1 MKKNRLKISVE
12 SDFNAKIV
20 SDKIKK
26 LTINNNLIN
35 IKNNNFENININL
48 NGEIMSNDFVFII
61 SQIDKTFKSFT
72 NSIFEKYN
80 HRQLKKEINIFCNKV
95 IRTSKLN
102 NNVYLFLWPLDI
114 NDNYF
119 GNLNQK
125 YGYKS
130 WLINFIN
137 LEVSKI
143 LSNYEN
149 IHLLDL
155 NYLLLKNNVKIEI
168 FDEKTKYLF
177 QSAYSHELQSFIS
190 DKIFE
195 TISNSLESKKIKL
208 IIVDCDNTL
217 WGGEAGD
224 LEYSEV
230 ELGPNSSKGL
240 VFQNFQRRLKLL
252 KNYGYILAI
261 CSKNFKEN
269 VEKVF
274 KKNQNMILKLNDFS
288 SIKANWKSKNEN
300 ISEIL
305 SELNLRKENSLFID
319 DNPFEREIV
328 KKNIPGINIFD
339 FPKNLLNLN
348 YQINNYVGFS
358 KNYIT
363 KTDINRSKFYSL
375 EKKRNDAKEKFKDI
389 DNWIKSLKITTTFR
403 SIKNFQRA
411 EELFSRTNQFNTNGI
426 RYTVNDLKKC

>member
-1 MKKNRLKISVE
+1 MKKNNLKISVE
-12 SDFNAKIV
+12 SDFNAKII

-26 LTINNNLIN
+26 FRIKKNLLD

-48 NGEIMSNDFVFII
+48 NGEIINNDFVFII
-61 SQIDKTFKSFT
+61 SQIDKTFDSFAKLI
-72 NSIFEKYN
+72 SKKCDQK
-80 HRQLKKEINIFCNKV
+80 QLKNEIDVFCNKV
-95 IRTSKLN
+95 IQISKQN
-102 NNVYLFLWPLDI
+102 NRVYFFLWPLDI
-114 NDNYF
+114 NDNFF

-137 LEVSKI
+137 LKVSEM
-143 LSNYEN
+143 LSNFEN

-155 NYLLLKNNVKIEI
+155 NYLLLKNDRKIEI

-177 QSAYSHELQSFIS
+177 QSAYSYELQTFIS
-190 DKIFE
+190 DKICE
-195 TISNSLESKKIKL
+195 TISNSLDSKKIKL

-240 VFQNFQRRLKLL
+240 IFQNFQKRLKLL
-252 KNYGYILAI
+252 KHYGFILAI

-274 KKNQNMILKLNDFS
+274 NKNQNMILKLNDFS

-328 KKNIPGINIFD
+328 KK
-339 FPKNLLNLN
+339 
-348 YQINNYVGFS
+348 Y
-358 KNYIT
+358 T
-363 KTDINRSKFYSL
+363 
-375 EKKRNDAKEKFKDI
+375 RNKYF
-389 DNWIKSLKITTTFR
+389 
-403 SIKNFQRA
+403 
-411 EELFSRTNQFNTNGI
+411 
-426 RYTVNDLKKC
+426 